1 MSDRDGTGEGFKV
14 RREQEETELDITPM
28 IDITFLL
35 LAFFVVASKMQEQAP
50 LPLPYAQHGAAIAA
64 KDAIMINIEQ
74 PSPDADALFYLSR
87 GMDEGTGIEST
98 VEDLEDQ
105 IQEYVENELSS
116 NDKLRYILVRAGH
129 EVRMK
134 HISMAKKA
142 ANRAVPP
149 ESEITTHVAVN
160 EGQ

>member
-1 MSDRDGTGEGFKV
+1 MSDRDGTGESFKV
-14 RREQEETELDITPM
+14 RREQEESELDITPM

-50 LPLPYAQHGAAIAA
+50 LPLPYARHGAAIAA

-74 PSPDADALFYLSR
+74 SSPDADAVFYLGR
-87 GMDEGTGIEST
+87 AIEPGLGVEST
-98 VEDLEDQ
+98 AEDLEEQ
-105 IQEYVENELSS
+105 IQEYVENQLSS
-116 NDKLRYILVRAGH
+116 NDKLRFVLVRAGH

-134 HISMAKKA
+134 HISLAKKSSA
-142 ANRAVPP
+142 RAFP
-149 ESEITTHVAVN
+149 EDSELTIHVAVN